1 MELSEKLKSLIDEI
15 EKLPSIGPKSAERI
29 ALYLLSE
36 TDAEVNQFI
45 DTLTEARKNLHL
57 CPICFNITD
66 KDICEICSNEER
78 DKTTVCVVEEISDL
92 LAIEKTNTFRGQYH
106 VLHGKIDPI
115 NHKGATNIYINELIE
130 RVRKGDIKE
139 VILATDPNFTGDLT
153 ADYIAKL
160 LKPFNIK
167 VSRIAVGLPKEG
179 EIVFTDSVTLSAAI
193 RERKEYK

>member
-1 MELSEKLKSLIDEI
+1 MELSEKLKSLVDEI

-36 TDAEVNQFI
+36 TDVEVNEFI
-45 DTLTEARKNLHL
+45 ETLTEARKNLHL
-57 CPICFNITD
+57 CPICYNITD

-78 DKTTVCVVEEISDL
+78 DKSTICVVEEISDL
-92 LAIEKTNTFRGQYH
+92 LAIEKTNIYKGQYH

-115 NHKGATNIYINELIE
+115 NHKGVTNIYLNELIE
-130 RVRKGDIKE
+130 RVKRDNIKE

-167 VSRIAVGLPKEG
+167 
-179 EIVFTDSVTLSAAI
+179 F
-193 RERKEYK
+193 

>member
-1 MELSEKLKSLIDEI
+1 MELSEKLKSLVDEI

-45 DTLTEARKNLHL
+45 DTLTEARNNLHL

-66 KDICEICSNEER
+66 KDICEICSSEER
-78 DKTTVCVVEEISDL
+78 DKTTICVVEEISDL
-92 LAIEKTNTFRGQYH
+92 LAIEKTNTYKGQYH

-115 NHKGATNIYINELIE
+115 NHKGAANIYINELIE
-130 RVRKGDIKE
+130 RVKRDNIKE

-160 LKPFNIK
+160 LKPFNIR
-167 VSRIAVGLPKEG
+167 VSRIAVGLPKEA